1 MDATRRVIER
11 AMPPAESSRA
21 RRLLRAGLAGY
32 LVVVAL
38 VTLGPQPLD
47 GATLGIVER
56 SVAWLARLGLPV
68 TYNGVEAAANVAL
81 FVPYGVLGGLLARR
95 RRWWVVLVVASATSA
110 AIETAQRA
118 LPTRY
123 PTLQDW
129 LLNTLGAALGLALLA
144 LVLRHR
150 RRSAA

>member
-1 MDATRRVIER
+1 ML
-11 AMPPAESSRA
+11 PAGSSRA
-21 RRLLRAGLAGY
+21 RRLVQAGLAGY

-38 VTLGPQPLD
+38 MTLGPQPAD
-47 GATLGIVER
+47 DATLGLVAR
-56 SVAWLARLGLPV
+56 AVAWLAGLGLPV
-68 TYNGVEAAANVAL
+68 TYAGVEAIANVVL
-81 FVPYGVLGGLLARR
+81 FVPYGVLGGLLVRR
-95 RRWWVVLVVASATSA
+95 GRWWAVLVVASATSA